1 MIRKATQAKDKLER
15 QESYFT
21 LKRMDRLKKSIEF
34 GAMLIRNESQNKFA
48 TGNERIEVKYG
59 YDVIDDKNYN
69 EQVIEK

>member
-1 MIRKATQAKDKLER
+1 LIRKPTQGKEKLER
-15 QESYFT
+15 QDSYFT

-34 GAMLIRNESQNKFA
+34 GAKLIRNESQNKFA
-48 TGNERIEVKYG
+48 TDNERIEVKYG